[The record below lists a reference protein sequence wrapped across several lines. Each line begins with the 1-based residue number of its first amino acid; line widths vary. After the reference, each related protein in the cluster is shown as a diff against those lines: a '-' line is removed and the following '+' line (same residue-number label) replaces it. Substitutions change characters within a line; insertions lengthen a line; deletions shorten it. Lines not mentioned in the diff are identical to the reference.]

1 MPLANNQREQLGK
14 RLKADIG
21 LRKPDLVIDESVS
34 ANGEPIFVVSAGGN
48 EEAAFAVSK
57 IEFAGFNVVAELS
70 SSAAE
75 GLPEHITWLAI
86 DTGATQL
93 FAAEMMQLAVNLGT
107 SSIKLAFEATIDKDD
122 VLDDAKVVAELP
134 NSARLGASG
143 Q

>member
-14 RLKADIG
+14 RLKADIQ
-21 LRKPDLVIDESVS
+21 LRKASLTLTESV
-34 ANGEPIFVVSAGGN
+34 ATGGEPVILVSAGGD

-57 IEFAGFNVVAELS
+57 REFSGFNVVAELS

-75 GLPEHITWLAI
+75 GLPEHITWLAV

-93 FAAEMMQLAVNLGT
+93 FAAEMMQLAVDVGA
-107 SSIKLAFEATIDKDD
+107 SSVKLVFEASITAAS
-122 VLDDAKVVAELP
+122 VLDESKVAKELEA
-134 NSARLGASG
+134 NARTGASG